1 MTRQTSARQT
11 LYNMLYV
18 VEEEIRTAR
27 HEYNV
32 SRQIYNDKIREYK
45 DIKFLLEQIDAEI
58 KKTA

>member
-1 MTRQTSARQT
+1 
-11 LYNMLYV
+11 MLYV

-58 KKTA
+58 KKTS

>member
-58 KKTA
+58 KKTS

>member
-1 MTRQTSARQT
+1 
-11 LYNMLYV
+11 MLYV

-32 SRQIYNDKIREYK
+32 SRQIYSDKIREYK

>member
-18 VEEEIRTAR
+18 IEEEIRTAR

-32 SRQIYNDKIREYK
+32 SKQIYSDKLREYK
-45 DIKFLLEQIDAEI
+45 DIKFLLEQMDAEI
-58 KKTA
+58 KKSI